1 MAKKRPRPPRQT
13 APTARRPWLWV
24 GLALMLVLG
33 AGLAVYFS
41 GPRLPPPALPGRF
54 PQGPVSLC
62 SSLAPFARALGYDET
77 AVLDT
82 QSNRKGLVLYSRP
95 AMPEQP
101 PTDVYQH
108 PTWDDAGY
116 LGQTATD
123 KFGNIYAAPAP
134 RISLFDNP
142 PELQN
147 TLYKID
153 ANTGVMTPFLKLP
166 WAAAPSP
173 ANPFGLLGLAYDCDT
188 HSLYVSSVAGSTRL
202 SEVGR
207 LYQIDLN
214 TGRVASQLDGTDGFG
229 LAVFNGVSGKRLYF
243 GSARVSEIRSVA
255 LAEDGRFA
263 GVPRL
268 EVSLVGWGAAGDDK
282 ARRLDFTVR
291 NTLVVRG
298 IEFNFNL
305 MARSDRPQTT
315 YTLNYDPNTDTWR
328 PVDTS
333 GR

>member
-1 MAKKRPRPPRQT
+1 MAKKRARPSRQT
-13 APTARRPWLWV
+13 ATTARRLWPWA
-24 GLALMLVLG
+24 GLALALLAG
-33 AGLAVYFS
+33 AGLAAYFAA
-41 GPRLPPPALPGRF
+41 PRLPPPAPPGRF
-54 PQGPVSLC
+54 PQGPTSLC
-62 SSLAPFARALGYDET
+62 TSLPPFARALGYDES

-82 QSNRKGLVLYSRP
+82 QGNRKGLVLYSRP
-95 AMPEQP
+95 ASPEQQP
-101 PTDVYQH
+101 ADVYQH

-116 LGQTATD
+116 LGQTVTD

-153 ANTGVMTPFLKLP
+153 ANTGVMAAFLSLP

-173 ANPFGLLGLAYDCDT
+173 ANPYGLLGLAYDCDT
-188 HSLYVSSVAGSTRL
+188 HSLYASSVAGSTRL
-202 SEVGR
+202 REAGR
-207 LYQIDLN
+207 IFHIDLN
-214 TGRVASQLDGTDGFG
+214 TGRVASQLEAIDAFG

-243 GSARVSEIRSVA
+243 GSARHSEIRSVA

-268 EVSLVGWGAAGDDK
+268 EVSLAGWGPAGDDK
-282 ARRLDFTVR
+282 ARRLDFTTR
-291 NTLVVRG
+291 NTLIVRG
-298 IEFNFNL
+298 VEFNFNL
-305 MARSDRPQTT
+305 IARSDRPQTT

-328 PVDTS
+328 PAP
-333 GR
+333 

>member
-1 MAKKRPRPPRQT
+1 MAKKRARPSKPTTPTVPRG
-13 APTARRPWLWV
+13 WLWAGLLVVTVV
-24 GLALMLVLG
+24 GL
-33 AGLAVYFS
+33 GLATYFAA
-41 GPRLPPPALPGRF
+41 PRLPPPAPPGRF

-62 SSLAPFARALGYDET
+62 NSLPPFARALGYDES

-82 QSNRKGLVLYSRP
+82 QAGENRKGLVLYSRP
-95 AMPEQP
+95 ASPEQQ

-108 PTWDDAGY
+108 PSWTSAGF

-142 PELQN
+142 PEKQN
-147 TLYKID
+147 TLYKVD
-153 ANTGVMTPFLKLP
+153 ANTGVMAEFLPLP

-173 ANPFGLLGLAYDCDT
+173 ESPYGLLGLAYDCDT
-188 HSLYVSSVAGSTRL
+188 HNLYASSVAGSTRL
-202 SEVGR
+202 NEVGR
-207 LYQIDLN
+207 IFHIDLN
-214 TGRVASQLDGTDGFG
+214 TGRVASQLEATDAFG

-243 GSARVSEIRSVA
+243 GSARQSEIRSVA

-263 GVPRL
+263 GVSRL
-268 EVSLVGWGAAGDDK
+268 EVSLAGWGAAGDDK

-291 NTLVVRG
+291 NTLIVRG
-298 IEFNFNL
+298 VEFTFSL
-305 MARSDRPQTT
+305 IARSDRPQTT

-328 PVDTS
+328 LAP
-333 GR
+333 

>member
-1 MAKKRPRPPRQT
+1 MAKKRARPQKQT
-13 APTARRPWLWV
+13 ASAAPRLWLGV
-24 GLALMLVLG
+24 GVVLALAVSLG
-33 AGLAVYFS
+33 LIAYFAA
-41 GPRLPPPALPGRF
+41 PRLPPPAPPGRF

-62 SSLAPFARALGYDET
+62 NRLPPFARALGYDES

-82 QSNRKGLVLYSRP
+82 QAGENRKGLVLYSRP
-95 AMPEQP
+95 ASAEQQ

-116 LGQTATD
+116 LGQTTTD

-153 ANTGVMTPFLKLP
+153 ANTGVMAAFLSLP

-173 ANPFGLLGLAYDCDT
+173 ANPYGLLGLAYDCDT
-188 HSLYVSSVAGSTRL
+188 HSLYASSVAGSTRL

-207 LYQIDLN
+207 IFHIELN
-214 TGRVASQLDGTDGFG
+214 TGRVASQLDATDAFG
-229 LAVFNGVSGKRLYF
+229 LAVFNGISGKRLYF
-243 GSARVSEIRSVA
+243 GSARASEIRSVA

-263 GVPRL
+263 GAPRL
-268 EVSLVGWGAAGDDK
+268 EISLAGWGPAGDDK
-282 ARRLDFTVR
+282 ARRLDFTTR
-291 NTLVVRG
+291 NALIVRG
-298 IEFNFNL
+298 VEFNFNL
-305 MARSDRPQTT
+305 IARSDRPQTT
-315 YTLNYDPNTDTWR
+315 YTLNYDPNTDTWQ
-328 PVDTS
+328 PAP
-333 GR
+333 